1 MEMDRNGLLF
11 YNEYE
16 DFYTMAEKSRAF
28 HLFCEEALGEDF
40 SQDGFS
46 DVSQVKRILEY
57 IPDGSDVHILDIGCG
72 NGKMLGYIQKTK
84 DVYIHGF
91 DFSAQ
96 AINTARKLYPVKSD
110 FREGIA
116 GETEYRENFFDVIIS
131 MDTMY
136 FAKDMAEFMCQVKKW
151 LKNNG
156 IFFAGY
162 QEGDIMPKTVDA
174 TTTVLA
180 GALQHSNMAYEEED
194 ITMECYN
201 ILKRKR
207 NAALKYKEDF
217 LQEGNVKWFDMIM
230 GQTEL
235 CCLPFT
241 EFKEKMARYIFTARK
256 TLPLSCL

>member
-1 MEMDRNGLLF
+1 MDKEELLF

-16 DFYTMAEKSRAF
+16 GFYTMAGKSRAF
-28 HLFCEEALGEDF
+28 HLFCKEALSEAF
-40 SQDGFS
+40 SQAGFS
-46 DVSQVKRILEY
+46 DLSQVTRILEY
-57 IPDGSDVHILDIGCG
+57 IPDGRDVHILDIGCG
-72 NGKMLGYIQKTK
+72 NGKMLGYIQKIK

-96 AINTARKLYPVKSD
+96 AINTARKLFPVKSD

-116 GETEYRENFFDVIIS
+116 GETEYKENSFDVIIS

-136 FAKDMAEFMCQVKKW
+136 FAKDMAGFMCQVKSW

-156 IFFAGY
+156 VFFAGY
-162 QEGDIMPKTVDA
+162 QEGDIMPKTSDA
-174 TTTVLA
+174 ATSVLA
-180 GALQHSNMAYEEED
+180 RALQQNDMVYETED

-207 NAALKYKEDF
+207 SAALKYEEDF
-217 LQEGNVKWFDMIM
+217 KQEGNIEWFNMLM

-235 CCLPFT
+235 CCLPFA

-256 TLPLSCL
+256 ALPLSRL